1 MKATL
6 IIMPSSPALVAE
18 LAPQDH
24 AGQRLVSTLKSV
36 LTQELKAHNWP
47 IELIGSRDPQWS
59 TSHSGS
65 LKAWGAPQVKVG
77 AGNYLAEILQRYVLG
92 EAQERVVSVAGE
104 ATSISAETLTLVALD
119 GPTGLTPRAPSSL
132 VPGAPAAHQWC
143 QQLLQGKAEP
153 RTAQALFDA
162 SLRDPAL
169 WLDLY
174 QLLPLVESS
183 ELLDVDDTLGV
194 GRYVARW
201 TINKGEK

>member
-6 IIMPSSPALVAE
+6 IFMPSSPALVAE

-24 AGQRLVSTLKSV
+24 AGQRLMATLKEV
-36 LTQELKAHNWP
+36 LSQELNAHNWP
-47 IELIGSRDPQWS
+47 IELVGSRDQQWFS
-59 TSHSGS
+59 AHTGS
-65 LKAWGAPQVKVG
+65 LRAWGAPQVQVG

-92 EAQERVVSVAGE
+92 DAQERVRNVGEGVA
-104 ATSISAETLTLVALD
+104 SISPETLTLVALD

-132 VPGAPAAHQWC
+132 VPGAPAIHQWC
-143 QQLLQGKAEP
+143 QEVLRGSATP

-162 SLRDPAL
+162 SLREPQL

-174 QLLPLVESS
+174 ELLPLVESA
-183 ELLDVDDTLGV
+183 ELLEVDESLGV